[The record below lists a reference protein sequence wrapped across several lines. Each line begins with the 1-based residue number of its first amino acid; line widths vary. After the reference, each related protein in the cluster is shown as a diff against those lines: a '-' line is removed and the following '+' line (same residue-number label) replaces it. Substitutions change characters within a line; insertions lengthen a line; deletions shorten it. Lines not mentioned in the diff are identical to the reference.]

1 MSSTADLSAVAIQ
14 PPVRDQAMLGAVSDS
29 VQPSGGSE
37 PEVLVIGAGLA
48 GTEAAWQ
55 VAQAGVRVRLVEMRP
70 VRRSPAHHS
79 GEFAELVCSN
89 SFGALSSDRA
99 AGLLQEELRRL
110 GSLVIGT
117 ADQHAVPAGGALA
130 VDRGR
135 YSAALTAALEA
146 HPLVTVERR
155 EQTELPGPAQIT
167 VLATGPLTADALAEQ
182 LRAFTGRGEC
192 HFFDAAS
199 PIVEGESIDLGIAFR
214 ASRYDKGDAD
224 YINCP
229 MDRDQYLA
237 FRQALLEAEQ
247 ADLKDFEAESAHFFE
262 GCLPIEELARRGEDT
277 MRYGPLKPIGLWDP
291 RWGDVND
298 REVRRANRAY
308 AVVQLRQEDRDGRLW
323 NLVGFQTNL
332 KWGEQKRVLRLIPG
346 LENAEFVRFGVM
358 HRNTFLES
366 PQLLDAT
373 LQFRQRPSLLAAG
386 QITGTEGYAAAVA
399 GGWLAGTNAARLA
412 RGLDPISLPPT
423 TMVGALTHFV
433 AEAPCGGEGKR
444 GGFQPMPPNFGL
456 MPELPERIRDK
467 RRRYGAYRDRSLA
480 DLATSLEQQG
490 CVQSE
495 PMQV

>member
-1 MSSTADLSAVAIQ
+1 MSQSPHVT
-14 PPVRDQAMLGAVSDS
+14 
-29 VQPSGGSE
+29 
-37 PEVLVIGAGLA
+37 VLGAGLA

-55 VAQAGVRVRLVEMRP
+55 IARAGVAVTLVEMRP
-70 VRRSPAHHS
+70 IRRSPAHHS
-79 GEFAELVCSN
+79 SDFAELVCSN

-117 ADQHAVPAGGALA
+117 ADTHAVPAGGALA

-135 YSAALTAALEA
+135 YSAALTEALDQ
-146 HPLVTVERR
+146 HPLVTIERR
-155 EQTELPGPAQIT
+155 EQQALPPEDAIT
-167 VLATGPLTADALAEQ
+167 VLATGPLTSEPLAED
-182 LRAFTGRGEC
+182 LRQFTGRADC

-199 PIVEGESIDLGIAFR
+199 PIVHGDSIDLSVAFR

-229 MDRDQYLA
+229 MDKEQYLA

-247 ADLKDFEAESAHFFE
+247 AELKDFDKNDATFFE

-298 REVRRANRAY
+298 RDVRRAKRAY
-308 AVVQLRQEDRDGRLW
+308 AVVQLRQEDKDGRLW

-332 KWGEQKRVLRLIPG
+332 KWGEQKRVLQMIPG
-346 LENAEFVRFGVM
+346 LGQAEFVRFGVM

-366 PQLLDAT
+366 PQLLQPT
-373 LQFRQRPSLLAAG
+373 LQFRQRSNLLAAG

-412 RGLDPISLPPT
+412 LGLEPIDLPAT
-423 TMVGALTHFV
+423 SMSGALTHFV
-433 AEAPCGGEGKR
+433 SEAPTAK
-444 GGFQPMPPNFGL
+444 FQPMPPNFGL
-456 MPELPERIRDK
+456 LPELPERIRDK
-467 RRRYGAYRDRSLA
+467 RARYGAYRDRALQ
-480 DLATSLEQQG
+480 DL
-490 CVQSE
+490 E
-495 PMQV
+495 PMRALQPQTVTA

>member
-1 MSSTADLSAVAIQ
+1 
-14 PPVRDQAMLGAVSDS
+14 
-29 VQPSGGSE
+29 
-37 PEVLVIGAGLA
+37 VLVIGAGLA

-55 VAQAGVRVRLVEMRP
+55 VARAGVPVTLVEMRP
-70 VRRSPAHHS
+70 LRRSPAHHS
-79 GEFAELVCSN
+79 SEFAELVCSN
-89 SFGALSSDRA
+89 SFGALASDRA
-99 AGLLQEELRRL
+99 AGLLQHELRQL
-110 GSLVIGT
+110 GSLVIST

-135 YSAALTAALEA
+135 YSAALTSALEQ
-146 HPLVTVERR
+146 HPLVTIERR
-155 EQTELPGPAQIT
+155 EQTSLPGPEQIT
-167 VLATGPLTADALAEQ
+167 VLATGPLTSEPLAES
-182 LRAFTGRGEC
+182 LRSFTGRDEC

-199 PIVEGESIDLGIAFR
+199 PIVAGESIDLNKAFR

-229 MDRDQYLA
+229 MDKEQFLH

-247 ADLKDFEAESAHFFE
+247 AELKDFEKESANYFE

-298 REVRRANRAY
+298 KDVRRAKRAY
-308 AVVQLRQEDRDGRLW
+308 AVVQLRQEDKDGRLW

-332 KWGEQKRVLRLIPG
+332 KWPEQKRVLRLIPG

-366 PQLLDAT
+366 PQLLEAS
-373 LQFRQRPSLLAAG
+373 LQFRQRPNLLAAG

-412 RGLDPISLPPT
+412 LGMETISLPAT
-423 TMVGALTHFV
+423 SMIGALTHFI
-433 AEAPCGGEGKR
+433 AEAPTTK
-444 GGFQPMPPNFGL
+444 FQPMPPNFGL
-456 MPELPERIRDK
+456 LPELNTRIRDK
-467 RRRYGAYRDRSLA
+467 RERYGAYRDRALA
-480 DLATSLEQQG
+480 DLEREMIES
-490 CVQSE
+490 SNHK
-495 PMQV
+495 